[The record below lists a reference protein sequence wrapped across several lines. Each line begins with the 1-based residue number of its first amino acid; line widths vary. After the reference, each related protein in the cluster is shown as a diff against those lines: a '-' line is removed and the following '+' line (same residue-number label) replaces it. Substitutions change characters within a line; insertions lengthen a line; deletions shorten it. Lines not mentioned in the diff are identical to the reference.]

1 METDFAN
8 QLKRLHDA
16 VDVVQQLTT
25 ELTARSDEV
34 VNLQQRHAA
43 AEARLAGAMAEAGDA
58 KSRLLAAETKLR
70 TLEQTLSAAQAHML
84 AMEQSASDTAQALFL
99 ARKQLGESEARAQ
112 KQSQKLAALEKE
124 LAEARMAANLNVLGN
139 AQELLEVGLGKA
151 NLARSQSSPG
161 SASKATTDT
170 LARIPS
176 DLIPDSVSKAN
187 PDTSFSPKVAT
198 DVDVGERGKKGW
210 LLKRSN
216 WIRQYQSVWPLLL
229 PDARPIPSPLSP
241 PTEGSFSI
249 PCCYKIGTSWS
260 RWAAKGRGRS
270 CTISTI
276 QRIRGRIV
284 STRTMPH
291 GIPCC
296 KGTVVARD
304 PLKNRFHES

>member
-8 QLKRLHDA
+8 QLKRLA
-16 VDVVQQLTT
+16 
-25 ELTARSDEV
+25 EL
-34 VNLQQRHAA
+34 
-43 AEARLAGAMAEAGDA
+43 LAGAMAEAGDA
-58 KSRLLAAETKLR
+58 KSRLVAAETKLR

-84 AMEQSASDTAQALFL
+84 AMEQSASDTAQALLL

-112 KQSQKLAALEKE
+112 KQSQKLVALENE
-124 LAEARMAANLNVLGN
+124 LAEARMANSNVLRDGN
-139 AQELLEVGLGKA
+139 AQELLEGGKA
-151 NLARSQSSPG
+151 SLARSRSAPG
-161 SASKATTDT
+161 SASKANTDTNTDT

-210 LLKRSN
+210 LMKRSN
-216 WIRQYQSVWPLLL
+216 WIRTYQSVWPLLL

-284 STRTMPH
+284 SYSHHATRDTMLQRHRGSTDHLPWVRL
-291 GIPCC
+291 C
-296 KGTVVARD
+296 AR
-304 PLKNRFHES
+304 PTEEQVP

>member
-8 QLKRLHDA
+8 QLKRLA
-16 VDVVQQLTT
+16 
-25 ELTARSDEV
+25 EL
-34 VNLQQRHAA
+34 
-43 AEARLAGAMAEAGDA
+43 LAGAMAEAGDA
-58 KSRLLAAETKLR
+58 KSRLVAAETKLR
-70 TLEQTLSAAQAHML
+70 SLEQTLSAAQAHMH
-84 AMEQSASDTAQALFL
+84 AMEQSASDTAQALLL

-112 KQSQKLAALEKE
+112 KQSQKLVALEKE
-124 LAEARMAANLNVLGN
+124 LAVLPADRVTETAINIAEARMAANLNVLRDGN
-139 AQELLEVGLGKA
+139 AQELLEGGKA
-151 NLARSQSSPG
+151 SLARSRSAPG
-161 SASKATTDT
+161 SASKANMDTNTDT

-210 LLKRSN
+210 LMKRSN
-216 WIRQYQSVWPLLL
+216 WIRTYQSVWPLLL

-284 STRTMPH
+284 SYSHHATRDTMLQRH
-291 GIPCC
+291 RGS
-296 KGTVVARD
+296 TD
-304 PLKNRFHES
+304 PLPWVRLCARPTEEQVP